1 MKPWIALATSVMFL
15 AACRPPQAANVSD
28 SMAMLERGVPG
39 VTVSDS
45 LIRIP
50 LKNGEV
56 VELITDKNDEG
67 ELVDY
72 TYDRHLRGA
81 PFHAVKVSYYEAIDY
96 LLIHDSTGRR
106 IVLDDDPKESPL
118 GSYLLIASRG
128 VAADTTEDAL
138 TIVRISGDSV
148 VTEWNTDTEKWD
160 AKDPVWNGEDTIYI
174 TRIRPGTA
182 QRGGS
187 EAPAMLVRVGDHW
200 VLRDAK
206 PRSAPPLP

>member
-1 MKPWIALATSVMFL
+1 MPHTLPRRYTPFLLLL
-15 AACRPPQAANVSD
+15 AACHPPQAGNVTD
-28 SMAMLERGVPG
+28 SMTMLERGVPG
-39 VTVSDS
+39 VTVTDS

-56 VELITDKNDEG
+56 VDLITDKNDEG
-67 ELVDY
+67 EMIDY
-72 TYDRHLRGA
+72 SYDRHLRGA

-128 VAADTTEDAL
+128 VAADSEENAL

-160 AKDPVWNGEDTIYI
+160 AKDPVWSGEDTIYI
-174 TRIRPGTA
+174 KRIWMTGA
-182 QRGGS
+182 GRGVP

-200 VLRDAK
+200 VLREVK
-206 PRSAPPLP
+206 R

>member
-1 MKPWIALATSVMFL
+1 V
-15 AACRPPQAANVSD
+15 
-28 SMAMLERGVPG
+28 
-39 VTVSDS
+39 
-45 LIRIP
+45 IRIP

-56 VELITDKNDEG
+56 VELITNKNDEG
-67 ELVDY
+67 EMIDY
-72 TYDRHLRGA
+72 SYDRHLRGA

-128 VAADTTEDAL
+128 VAADSEEDAL
-138 TIVRISGDSV
+138 TIVRVSGDSV

-160 AKDPVWNGEDTIYI
+160 AEDPVWNGEDTIYI
-174 TRIRPGTA
+174 KRTWMTGARKGVP
-182 QRGGS
+182 

-200 VLRDAK
+200 VLRPIQGSSP
-206 PRSAPPLP
+206 PRSGH